1 MKKRFI
7 SLYLPEFTKTG
18 KKERRLGIAFGQD
31 EDVLYD
37 KLKSIST
44 TEIKK
49 ILNIHNYNA
58 LFTVSE
64 ANFIK
69 PTLYIKQVMNR
80 YFSAENKKSP
90 SASSV
95 NKYDKW
101 IMLLEKD
108 HPGDKR
114 YSSLINYLKT
124 ERRKTSL

>member
-31 EDVLYD
+31 EDVLFD

-58 LFTVSE
+58 LLTLSE

-80 YFSAENKKSP
+80 YFSAENKKAS
-90 SASSV
+90 SASSI
-95 NKYDKW
+95 NKYDRW